1 MIHTPSLSHELVS
14 YPPLTNHLIS
24 RRQRQHCIPI
34 PGHLPC
40 CGCGRMGASSDGM
53 NEYPIPPALLP
64 KMAWHIQNSNVYRS
78 KKAGIN
84 FILKTRGFASFQ
96 FWFEIDN
103 HPRTTQPRGLIIIR
117 GAAASHLASVSS
129 TFSFKAQ
136 LSSALL
142 LLFMRAMDECK
153 IEVNDDPVMQQ
164 RGHSPEDSFSAKMV
178 RRTPMILEQA
188 GHRCSCLSLE
198 SNAPRTCC
206 IKPRVACVH
215 GCQTGTLG

>member
-1 MIHTPSLSHELVS
+1 MVSHRFKSGLKNLSSLATQ
-14 YPPLTNHLIS
+14 PRGLIII
-24 RRQRQHCIPI
+24 R
-34 PGHLPC
+34 
-40 CGCGRMGASSDGM
+40 GAAASDW
-53 NEYPIPPALLP
+53 A
-64 KMAWHIQNSNVYRS
+64 
-78 KKAGIN
+78 
-84 FILKTRGFASFQ
+84 
-96 FWFEIDN
+96 
-103 HPRTTQPRGLIIIR
+103 RTTQPRGLIIIR
-117 GAAASHLASVSS
+117 GAAASDWASPHLASVSS
-129 TFSFKAQ
+129 AFSFKAQ

-153 IEVNDDPVMQQ
+153 IEVNDDVQPRTVMQQ

-215 GCQTGTLG
+215 GCQNGTLG

>member
-1 MIHTPSLSHELVS
+1 MK
-14 YPPLTNHLIS
+14 
-24 RRQRQHCIPI
+24 
-34 PGHLPC
+34 
-40 CGCGRMGASSDGM
+40 
-53 NEYPIPPALLP
+53 EYPNPPPLLP
-64 KMAWHIQNSNVYRS
+64 KMAWHIQNSIVQNTGAKIRS
-78 KKAGIN
+78 N
-84 FILKTRGFASFQ
+84 PFLLKNRGFASFQ

-198 SNAPRTCC
+198 SNAPRTC

-215 GCQTGTLG
+215 GCQNGTLG